1 MRASDTLSVD
11 PGTCTC
17 FAVRRAARHV
27 TQAFDRSLAPTGLR
41 ITQFALLSRL
51 VRSGPRSIQA
61 LAQEMGLDRTTLG
74 RNLRPLERDG
84 LVSIGIDPNDRRGR
98 ALHITPLG
106 EAKRQEALAYWSA
119 AQARFR
125 QTYGAEQTSSLHATL
140 DAVAALD
147 LGASPEL

>member
-1 MRASDTLSVD
+1 MHASAPSPPLDLT
-11 PGTCTC
+11 TCTC

-41 ITQFALLSRL
+41 ITQFSLLSRL
-51 VRSGPRSIQA
+51 SRSGPRNIQA

-84 LVSIGIDPNDRRGR
+84 LVTIGIDPSDRRGR
-98 ALHITPLG
+98 ALQITPLG
-106 EAKRQEALAYWSA
+106 EAKRQEALGYWKA

-125 QTYGAEQTSSLHATL
+125 ETYGPEQTKALHATL
-140 DAVAALD
+140 DAVASLD
-147 LGASPEL
+147 LGAMS